1 MFKWRRSLWLSL
13 HRVKYGETRVFTRE
27 RPVVERPTL
36 GKSFP
41 LRRHRRRTSL
51 VSHRRIGE
59 RVFTGCR
66 P

>member
-1 MFKWRRSLWLSL
+1 MVIAPSGKIWGIFA
-13 HRVKYGETRVFTRE
+13 RE

-41 LRRHRRRTSL
+41 LRHHRRRTSL
-51 VSHRRIGE
+51 VSHRRISE
-59 RVFTGCR
+59 RVFTDCR